1 MSEPRVTEDAKRLPE
16 ELSFRPGAGLGKGEV
31 GDGESFW
38 VFEVAGDGG
47 GGEEGLVVFEFSVL
61 IFEIA

>member
-1 MSEPRVTEDAKRLPE
+1 M
-16 ELSFRPGAGLGKGEV
+16 

-47 GGEEGLVVFEFSVL
+47 GGEKGLVVFKFSVL